1 MQFLRTLVL
10 TISFSCIL
18 CLLHGQNIANVK
30 TALSKNYFG
39 KSVYLYQDRTN
50 KLSFKQI
57 AASPGLFKK
66 SNLAVPNLGISSFN
80 NWVKFTL
87 FNDSE
92 SDHIILDLSNPI
104 IDEASFY
111 IVKNHRADSIQYTNY
126 QPLSDRKYAHQFY
139 LFDIRLKKGESADCY
154 LMLKSNQQILA
165 PLSLKTDKT
174 VLTDLT
180 DSDTRS
186 GIYIGIMTVMLLY
199 NLFIFF
205 TTRDTDYLFYC
216 HYIFWVALTQATLLG
231 YSHRFLWTDSVWLSK
246 NIIIFCGAMSGIA
259 TILFAKAFLRT
270 PKLVRR
276 LNTALNITIA
286 SYVISIL
293 VLLAGN
299 KTDAFQIVN
308 LTAAIVSIL
317 IIYVAWRV
325 YRKKYAS
332 AKYFL
337 ISWSIFFAS
346 ILIFVFKDYNIVP
359 YNLFTVHSV
368 EIGSALEAVFL
379 SFVLA
384 GKINI
389 LKSEKEASQAE
400 TLRSLQENERIVREQ
415 NAVLETKV
423 NERTHELKETNEA
436 LNKTLEN
443 LKQAQIQLVESE
455 KMASLGQLTA
465 GIAHEINNPI
475 NFVTANI
482 NPLKRNI
489 HLLTDAL
496 IAFETVGLS
505 ASSAA
510 DKKREIA
517 DYKEEMDFDY
527 LTLETEQLINGIKE
541 GAIRTAEIVRSL
553 KIFSRLDEDDLKR
566 ADINEGLEST
576 MVIANNL
583 LNGKINI
590 IKEYGNLPI
599 VECYAGKLNQ
609 VFLNIISNAI
619 YAVQKQF
626 GDHHGGEISLTT
638 TYDQVN
644 IYIKIK
650 DNGIGMDVNTQK
662 KIFEPFFTTKD
673 VGEGTGLGLSIAYN
687 TMKKHNG
694 QIFVSSRPG
703 SGTEFILEIP
713 KVPGTKLSG
722 PAMAGN

>member
-1 MQFLRTLVL
+1 MHYLKIPAFTFSFLFT
-10 TISFSCIL
+10 FS
-18 CLLHGQNIANVK
+18 LLYGQNIVNVK

-39 KSVYLYQDRTN
+39 KSVYLYQDQTN
-50 KLSFKQI
+50 KVSFKQI
-57 AASPGLFKK
+57 SKSAGLFKT
-66 SNLAVPNLGISSFN
+66 SNLDVPNLGISSFN

-87 FNDSE
+87 LNDSE
-92 SDHIILDLSNPI
+92 FDKIILDISNPI
-104 IDEASFY
+104 IDEADLY
-111 IVKNHRADSIQYTNY
+111 IVKNGRTDSIKYSNY
-126 QPLSDRKYAHQFY
+126 QPFRDRKYDHQFY
-139 LFDIRLKKGESADCY
+139 LFDIRLKKGESAVCY
-154 LMLKSNQQILA
+154 LRLKSNQQILA

-180 DSDTRS
+180 DSDIRS
-186 GIYIGIMTVMLLY
+186 GIYLGIMAVMLLY
-199 NLFIFF
+199 NLFIYF
-205 TTRDTDYLFYC
+205 TTRDSDYLVYC

-231 YSHRFLWTDSVWLSK
+231 YSHRFVWTDSVWLST
-246 NIIIFCGAMSGIA
+246 NMVIFCGAMSGIA
-259 TILFAKAFLRT
+259 TILFAKSFLRT
-270 PKLVRR
+270 RKLVHR
-276 LNTALNITIA
+276 LDIALNVTIA
-286 SYVISIL
+286 FYIISIL
-293 VLLAGN
+293 VLLLGN
-299 KTDAFQIVN
+299 KADAFQIVN

-317 IIYVAWRV
+317 IIYVAWAV
-325 YRKKYAS
+325 YRKNYAS

-368 EIGSALEAVFL
+368 EIGSALEAIFL
-379 SFVLA
+379 SFALA

-389 LKSEKEASQAE
+389 LKKEKEASQAE

-415 NAVLETKV
+415 NVVLELKV
-423 NERTHELKETNEA
+423 TERTHELKETNEA
-436 LNKTLEN
+436 LNKTLED

-496 IAFETVGLS
+496 TVFETVGVS
-505 ASSAA
+505 ESSPA
-510 DKKREIA
+510 DKKRKIA

-527 LTLETEQLINGIKE
+527 LTLETDQLIKGIRE
-541 GAIRTAEIVRSL
+541 GAIRTAEIVKSL

-590 IKEYGNLPI
+590 IKEYGNLPF

-619 YAVQKQF
+619 YAVKKQF
-626 GDHHGGEISLTT
+626 GDHTGGEISLITT
-638 TYDQVN
+638 CNENN

-650 DNGIGMDVNTQK
+650 DNGIGMDANTQK

-687 TMKKHNG
+687 TIKKHNG
-694 QIFVSSRPG
+694 QIFLSSTPG
-703 SGTEFILEIP
+703 IGTEFILEIP
-713 KVPGTKLSG
+713 QVYNTKPAG
-722 PAMAGN
+722 PNVAEN